1 MTALDLKLADGAIA
15 REIGA
20 CIGRLFDTK
29 ARERIASA
37 WLDGNI
43 DGDEAVELLIALD
56 LIEVP
61 HE

>member
-1 MTALDLKLADGAIA
+1 MTAHDLKLADAAIA
-15 REIGA
+15 LVIGA
-20 CIGRLFDTK
+20 CIGRLFDAK

-43 DGDEAVELLIALD
+43 DGGEAVELLIALD